1 MAGLFNLGL
10 ILSAFGGGVFGAAL
24 GALNSFIFCGFLV
37 IAGEAISVASGV
49 GSFTNAIGF
58 GTWFGPHIGFA
69 AGAAAAAYAAR
80 KGYVEGRDIITP
92 LMKFKDPSVLLVGG
106 LFGIL
111 GYFVNGIIAGV
122 GTPTDT
128 IALTVVISAIIK
140 RVMFSDTGV
149 IGTYNPE
156 HGDSRWSPSEDIAW
170 LPFQMHAGE
179 LLMIGLGVGLVSSKI
194 SLITGS
200 SFIGFGIAA
209 ASLII
214 LSTIGGSPVTH
225 HIALPAA
232 LAAMATGSVI
242 VGGIFG
248 ILGAF
253 LGEFFAR
260 LFYDWGDTH
269 IDPPAAT
276 IATLTTV
283 VMLFLQ

>member
-1 MAGLFNLGL
+1 MAGLLELGL

-24 GALNSFIFCGFLV
+24 GALNSFIFAGFLV

-49 GSFTNAIGF
+49 GSFTGAIGF

-69 AGAAAAAYAAR
+69 GGAAAAAYAAK

-92 LMKFKDPSVLLVGG
+92 LMKFKDPGVLFVGG

-111 GYFVNGIIAGV
+111 GYFVNGFIAGV

-170 LPFQMHAGE
+170 LPFQMHSGE

-200 SFIGFGIAA
+200 PFIGFGIAA

-214 LSTIGGSPVTH
+214 LST
-225 HIALPAA
+225 
-232 LAAMATGSVI
+232 
-242 VGGIFG
+242 
-248 ILGAF
+248 
-253 LGEFFAR
+253 
-260 LFYDWGDTH
+260 
-269 IDPPAAT
+269 
-276 IATLTTV
+276 
-283 VMLFLQ
+283 

>member
-1 MAGLFNLGL
+1 
-10 ILSAFGGGVFGAAL
+10 
-24 GALNSFIFCGFLV
+24 
-37 IAGEAISVASGV
+37 
-49 GSFTNAIGF
+49 
-58 GTWFGPHIGFA
+58 
-69 AGAAAAAYAAR
+69 
-80 KGYVEGRDIITP
+80 
-92 LMKFKDPSVLLVGG
+92 
-106 LFGIL
+106 
-111 GYFVNGIIAGV
+111 
-122 GTPTDT
+122 
-128 IALTVVISAIIK
+128 
-140 RVMFSDTGV
+140 MFSDTGV

-170 LPFQMHAGE
+170 LPFQMHSGE

-200 SFIGFGIAA
+200 PFIGFGIAA

-232 LAAMATGSVI
+232 LAAMATGSII

-253 LGEFFAR
+253 LGEFYAR

-276 IATLTTV
+276 IATLTTI